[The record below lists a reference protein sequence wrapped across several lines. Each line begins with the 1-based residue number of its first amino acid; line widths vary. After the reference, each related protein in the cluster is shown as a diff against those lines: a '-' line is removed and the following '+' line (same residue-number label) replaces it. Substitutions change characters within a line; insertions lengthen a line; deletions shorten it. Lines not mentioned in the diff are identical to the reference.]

1 MESAGY
7 LQCYIKYFIYNDL
20 RYFGVGN

>member
-1 MESAGY
+1 MESGGY